1 MTGARFFRRMAAVR
15 RALKS
20 AAWASA
26 LALSLVGCFGNE
38 ETEFPDGLEPLE
50 ENDLAPPEGTAED
63 PYPEEF
69 VVEGRSERSYDVVL
83 GRGYIQAPLAEVWA
97 AYRDPAVGADRRT
110 TAGEWSPMTLED
122 PMYDFSYVIHHIA
135 RDIVTVEWD
144 VTWRH
149 GVVTGTVEEP
159 EVVAMRWQK
168 TNGSTLIRV
177 IEGSIVL
184 RPVGDGSVTE
194 VELAYHASATGA
206 SLDTYMR
213 YMRDIYDD
221 ALATVRGEPLP
232 MY

>member
-1 MTGARFFRRMAAVR
+1 MRRQ
-15 RALKS
+15 LKS
-20 AAWASA
+20 AAWASL

-50 ENDLAPPEGTAED
+50 ENDLAPPEGTADD

-69 VVEGRSERSYDVVL
+69 VLEGMSSGRYDIVL
-83 GRGYIQAPLAEVWA
+83 GRGYIQAPLVDVWA
-97 AYRDPAVGADRRT
+97 AYREPAVGADRRT
-110 TAGEWSPMTLED
+110 TSGEWSPMAVED
-122 PMYDFSYVIHHIA
+122 STYDDEYIIHHIA

-159 EVVAMRWQK
+159 ELVAIRWQK
-168 TNGSTLIRV
+168 TNGSTLIRI
-177 IEGSIVL
+177 IEGSLVL

-206 SLDTYMR
+206 SLDTYVR
-213 YMRDIYDD
+213 YMGDIYDD
-221 ALATVRGEPLP
+221 AVATVHGEALP
-232 MY
+232 TY